1 MSGSIW
7 RLWKYVIW
15 FLRCWSKVSA
25 NVNPPPPTEK
35 EKKKVCWRCCIC
47 PAFMRLISYDDKNTG
62 FLSYSFWFLFHRIGN
77 VSFLCSWMKIH
88 RSSLLKLMRQIWYA
102 SFVHLSQR
110 LLGRGLCLLLI
121 IGNNTTTRLKR
132 LSSVTSCSSVSFH
145 LYVDRIS

>member
-1 MSGSIW
+1 MSGNIW

-15 FLRCWSKVSA
+15 LLRCWYSKVSA
-25 NVNPPPPTEK
+25 NAPPPK
-35 EKKKVCWRCCIC
+35 KRKRNKKVCGRCCIC

-62 FLSYSFWFLFHRIGN
+62 FLSYSFWCLFHRIGN

-88 RSSLLKLMRQIWYA
+88 RSSLLKPMRQIWYA

-110 LLGRGLCLLLI
+110 LLGRGLYLLLI

-132 LSSVTSCSSVSFH
+132 LSSVTLCGSVCFH
-145 LYVDRIS
+145 LYVDGIF